1 MWNISYIFLCSFVV
15 AVAENEVYFE
25 RDRPYLKVK
34 LHGRAQLECCH
45 AATSGQRESYWLK
58 QTRPLKN
65 LTEVQPSERISI
77 GSKII
82 SGKFCGTVLFEYVHL
97 NDTAMYH
104 CYVTKNSTH
113 RSYGTYMQ
121 VYRTIDK
128 TLNLSEKTKNRILI
142 VEGSLLLLCVLV
154 PSFTLLFQSKRLQ
167 ELEKKKAL
175 KEEENIYQGL
185 TLDDCSSTYDQIE
198 RSQNHGPYQ
207 DVCNTLH
214 DDIQL
219 EKP

>member
-34 LHGRAQLECCH
+34 LHERAQLACCH
-45 AATSGQRESYWLK
+45 ATTSGQLESYWLK
-58 QTRPLKN
+58 QTRLMKN
-65 LTEVQPSERISI
+65 PTKVEPSERISI
-77 GSKII
+77 GSKNI
-82 SGKFCGTVLFEYVHL
+82 SGKFCGTVSFEYVHL

-104 CYVTKNSTH
+104 CYVTKNSLH
-113 RSYGTYMQ
+113 RSHGTYMQ

-142 VEGSLLLLCVLV
+142 AEGSLLLLCVLL

-185 TLDDCSSTYDQIE
+185 TLDDRSSTYDQIE

-214 DDIQL
+214 DIQL